1 MTKILIENL
10 PIHIAFNGLY
20 ENKDENS
27 DKGIFVSG
35 YFELNKNS
43 NLTI

>member
-1 MTKILIENL
+1 MII
-10 PIHIAFNGLY
+10 IYFRSHRQHIAFNRLY

-35 YFELNKNS
+35 YIELNKNS

>member
-27 DKGIFVSG
+27 DKGIFVSC
-35 YFELNKNS
+35 YIELNKNS